1 MSELNNQDDLNE
13 MIEDIVEDATV
24 ITVPIDDTLS
34 VSGEA
39 ADAAAVGAALDLKAD
54 KSQIATISVNGQP
67 ADNQGV
73 ILISAEDVPMDDSG
87 TSQSV
92 AGAVAEIG
100 ERTAEDIPM
109 SSESGAQSIA
119 TVIGTLGGKTA
130 ADIPMSSTDSTTIA
144 AAMADKL
151 GADSIDDTL
160 AVEGKAAD
168 AKAAGDAIAALESEM
183 ETQLSGVVRRVNSE
197 TPDETGN
204 VVLNQVPLA
213 GNLTSDA
220 VQTSEAEYIARS
232 SGGEMSIP
240 DGDAWLMR
248 ISGRRIHTGVVEE
261 VTQMVVN
268 SERPEPEEG
277 EDPETPITAT
287 IDWDVFRA
295 YVETSGTYT
304 LTYNS
309 AWSADP
315 ELYGITVTGTPE
327 SGDQIVITYVRGDR
341 GTITQ
346 SQPSE
351 FRSTGWNLYQHGT
364 NLGYARVVKYSDT
377 QGFKVD
383 GAYTSL
389 KFATSLTGTQS
400 DITPVGGAFS
410 VPSDGYVFVNG
421 GSEASTAIWMTRS
434 DWSETYDGDFEP
446 YEVDVISLS
455 SVMGAYFPYGL
466 LYSSG
471 VADEIDLNT
480 GAAINRVERIA
491 YSAAAIES
499 LNNQGRAWEADTN
512 WIYAVLAEPV
522 MHTITI
528 DGGYVANDHGMEIV
542 EGGSVA
548 PLVGTMYGNNLKN
561 KLERDVLTISAQ
573 ELSNAQQK
581 QARANISAARAV
593 VVDMGTVTSMPLTK
607 AATGVTDRM
616 VCVQAVLGTPSAQT
630 GDWTVTTA
638 ADSVT
643 ISGTVASSG
652 TTVKLVLVERD
663 EITATTPAN

>member
-1 MSELNNQDDLNE
+1 MPDNQDLNE
-13 MIEDIVEDATV
+13 QVEEIVDESTV

-34 VSGEA
+34 KSNEA
-39 ADAAAVGAALDLKAD
+39 ADAKAVGDALALKAD
-54 KSQIATISVNGQP
+54 KSQISTISVNGQP
-67 ADNQGV
+67 ADAQGV
-73 ILISAEDVPMDDSG
+73 IIVTAEDTKLSDTDTTTVKSAIDTVS
-87 TSQSV
+87 
-92 AGAVAEIG
+92 A
-100 ERTAEDIPM
+100 RTAEDIPM
-109 SSESGAQSIA
+109 ETGSQEMIADAITAISSSVATRTAEQIA
-119 TVIGTLGGKTA
+119 
-130 ADIPMSSTDSTTIA
+130 MSATDPTTIA
-144 AAMADKL
+144 AAMANKL
-151 GADSIDDTL
+151 GVDAIDATL
-160 AVEGKAAD
+160 ATEGKAAD
-168 AKAAGDAIAALESEM
+168 AKAAGDAIADLDSRM
-183 ETQLSGVVRRVNSE
+183 ETQLAGVVRRVNSE
-197 TPDETGN
+197 TPDESGN
-204 VVLNQVPLA
+204 VTINQVPLA
-213 GNLTSDA
+213 GNLMSDA
-220 VQTSEAEYIARS
+220 VQTNEAEYVARS

-261 VTQMVVN
+261 VTEMVVN

-315 ELYGITVTGTPE
+315 ELYGITITGTPE
-327 SGDQIVITYVRGDR
+327 SGDQIVITYVKGDR

-389 KFATSLTGTQS
+389 KFATTTTGTQS
-400 DITPVGGAFS
+400 DITPVDGAFS

-446 YEVDVISLS
+446 YTVDVISLS

-491 YSAAAIES
+491 YSESAIES
-499 LNNQGRAWEADTN
+499 LNNQGRAWEADRE
-512 WIYAVLAEPV
+512 WIYAVLLEPAV
-522 MHTITI
+522 HTITL
-528 DGGYVANDHGMEIV
+528 DGGYTACDHGMEIV
-542 EGGSVA
+542 EGGNVA
-548 PLVGTMYGNNLKN
+548 PLTATMYGNNLKN
-561 KLERDVLTISAQ
+561 KLERDVVTIS
-573 ELSNAQQK
+573 QQALEAS
-581 QARANISAARAV
+581 QQRQVRANISAARAV
-593 VVDMGTVTSMPLTK
+593 MVDMGTVTSLPLTM
-607 AATGVTDRM
+607 AATGVTEKM

-652 TTVKLVLVERD
+652 TTVKLLLVERD
-663 EITATTPAN
+663 EVTATTPAN